1 MESTDHNGMYQGHG
15 FHKSLPNGKASGVI
29 TVSSGVIRFEPG
41 GSDFRSE
48 SFSIEGCE
56 FSLGGASD
64 RLVFIRHSSR
74 PEWSF
79 YTSDRRILN
88 NPLLQNVP
96 SIALQLQKAKRTR
109 WFNHS
114 VMVAVLVTIVM
125 VPLVLFSSMDTLTG
139 IAAKQVPA
147 EWERKMGETVYAQYQ
162 IGEQLMSEED
172 TKKHLL
178 PIVDSLLQA
187 LDNPR
192 FTPQFS
198 IVNDPEI
205 NAFALPG
212 GFVVINSGLILAADS
227 ADEMLGVLAHELSHV
242 TEQHSIRNIISA
254 ASVYLS
260 IDLFLGD
267 VSGLLAMLAD
277 AAPLLLNQQFSRG
290 FEREADVKGYELLT
304 RANIDPRGLA
314 SFFEKLVV
322 EQEKQLAKV
331 EDETTREIM
340 IAAEGLLS
348 THPATEERIAYILS
362 LVEKS
367 RKDKDAPYL
376 AFVEQFDE
384 LKVAVKKFMVSNE
397 SAESVES
404 I

>member
-15 FHKSLPNGKASGVI
+15 FHKSLPNGKASGTI
-29 TVSSGVIRFEPG
+29 TVSAGMIRFEPG
-41 GSDFRSE
+41 VSGAKNE

-79 YTSDRRILN
+79 YTSDRGILN

-114 VMVAVLVTIVM
+114 ILAAVLVAIVII
-125 VPLVLFSSMDTLTG
+125 PLVLFSSMDTLTG
-139 IAAKQVPA
+139 FAAKQVPA
-147 EWERKMGETVYAQYQ
+147 EWEHKMGETVYAQYQ
-162 IGEQLMSEED
+162 IGEQLMPED
-172 TKKHLL
+172 ETKKHFL
-178 PIVDSLLQA
+178 PIVDPLLMA

-192 FTPQFS
+192 FAPQFS
-198 IVNDPEI
+198 IVNNPEI

-242 TEQHSIRNIISA
+242 TEQHSVRNIISA

-260 IDLFLGD
+260 IDLLLGD

-290 FEREADVKGYELLT
+290 FEREADAKGYELLV

-322 EQEKQLAKV
+322 EQDKQLEQV
-331 EDETTREIM
+331 EDETARELM
-340 IAAEGLLS
+340 ITAEGLLS
-348 THPATEERIAYILS
+348 THPATQERIAYILS
-362 LVEKS
+362 LVEKNS
-367 RKDKDAPYL
+367 KNKEVPYL
-376 AFVEQFDE
+376 IFVKQFEE
-384 LKVAVKKFMVSNE
+384 LKVAVRKFVVAQEIPEEVND
-397 SAESVES
+397 
-404 I
+404 

>member
-1 MESTDHNGMYQGHG
+1 MESTGHNGMYQGHG
-15 FHKSLPNGKASGVI
+15 FHKSLPNGKASGTI
-29 TVSSGVIRFEPG
+29 TVSSGMIRFEPG
-41 GSDFRSE
+41 VSDVKSE
-48 SFSIEGCE
+48 SFPIEGCE

-64 RLVFIRHSSR
+64 RLVFIRHPSR

-79 YTSDRRILN
+79 YTSDRGILN

-114 VMVAVLVTIVM
+114 VVVAVLVAMVM
-125 VPLVLFSSMDTLTG
+125 IPLVLFSSMDTITG
-139 IAAKQVPA
+139 FAAKQVPA
-147 EWERKMGETVYAQYQ
+147 EWEHKMGETVYAQYQ

-178 PIVDSLLQA
+178 PIVDPLLMA

-242 TEQHSIRNIISA
+242 TEQHSVRNIISA

-260 IDLFLGD
+260 IDLLLGD
-267 VSGLLAMLAD
+267 VSGLLAMIAD

-304 RANIDPRGLA
+304 RANINPKGLA
-314 SFFEKLVV
+314 SFFEKLVA
-322 EQEKQLAKV
+322 EQEKQLEKV
-331 EDETTREIM
+331 EDETTRELM
-340 IAAEGLLS
+340 IAAQGLLS

-362 LVEKS
+362 LVEKNS
-367 RKDKDAPYL
+367 KNQEESYL
-376 AFVEQFDE
+376 VFVEQFDE
-384 LKVAVKKFMVSNE
+384 LKAAVKTFVVSKE
-397 SAESVES
+397 SEGNYEN
-404 I
+404 

>member
-15 FHKSLPNGKASGVI
+15 FHKSLPSGKASGVI
-29 TVSSGVIRFEPG
+29 TVSAGMVRFEPG
-41 GSDFRSE
+41 VSDHRSE

-79 YTSDRRILN
+79 YTSDRCILN
-88 NPLLQNVP
+88 NPLLQGVP
-96 SIALQLQKAKRTR
+96 SVALQLQKAKRIR

-114 VMVAVLVTIVM
+114 VVVAVLLMMVM
-125 VPLVLFSSMDTLTG
+125 IPVVLFSSMDTITG
-139 IAAKQVPA
+139 FAAKQVPP
-147 EWERKMGETVYAQYQ
+147 EWEHKMGETVYAQYQ
-162 IGEQLMSEED
+162 IGEQLMSEEG
-172 TKKHLL
+172 TKKYLL
-178 PIVDSLLQA
+178 PIIDPLLVA

-198 IVNDPEI
+198 IVNDSEI

-242 TEQHSIRNIISA
+242 TEQHSVRNIISA

-260 IDLFLGD
+260 IDLLLGD
-267 VSGLLAMLAD
+267 VSGLLAMIAD

-290 FEREADVKGYELLT
+290 FEREADEKGYELLV
-304 RANIDPRGLA
+304 RANIDPKGLA
-314 SFFEKLVV
+314 SFFEKLMA
-322 EQEKQLAKV
+322 EQEKQLEKV
-331 EDETTREIM
+331 EDETTRELM

-348 THPATEERIAYILS
+348 THPATEDRIAYILS
-362 LVEKS
+362 LVEKNS
-367 RKDKDAPYL
+367 KNQDVPYL
-376 AFVEQFDE
+376 VFVEKFDA
-384 LKVAVKKFMVSNE
+384 LKVAVKNFVVSKKLVQP
-397 SAESVES
+397 AES